1 MDKILKRWNWVEKT
15 LIGILAF
22 SATLISFYT
31 VMTRY
36 LLNYSPDWGE
46 EVIIYLIIWGVFISA
61 SLLAE
66 EREHVAATLLVER
79 FPLKMRRFLAILNA
93 ALPFGFCV
101 FIFIFGL
108 KIVGDA
114 FLREERSLTA
124 LRFPVWI
131 SYLSVVVGCAL
142 VSVRFV
148 IRIRR
153 LLFHFDP
160 SLIMEEHERIVKE
173 HNL

>member
-1 MDKILKRWNWVEKT
+1 MDKILKGWNWVEKT
-15 LIGILAF
+15 LIGILIL

-79 FPLKMRRFLAILNA
+79 FPLKMRRFLAIFNA
-93 ALPFGFCV
+93 LLAFGFCV
-101 FIFIFGL
+101 LIFIFGL
-108 KIVGDA
+108 KIVGEA

-131 SYLSVVVGCAL
+131 AYLSVVVGCAL
-142 VSVRFV
+142 VSIRYV
-148 IRIRR
+148 IRIHR
-153 LLFHFDP
+153 LLFHFDT
-160 SLIMEEHERIVKE
+160 SLILEEHERIIKE